1 MTPFEYS
8 IRREG
13 ACYVVSLSGDF
24 LLDSTPATRKVL
36 FDCLGEGAPLLVDMR
51 EVHHIDGSGVASLV
65 EVYHCALRS
74 GIGFS
79 LVAPSP
85 GVVLVLELSRLHRVF
100 PLCDT
105 LEDGLCQLAGPSVSS
120 LARVT
125 AHESKKPIHIPA

>member
-1 MTPFEYS
+1 
-8 IRREG
+8 
-13 ACYVVSLSGDF
+13 
-24 LLDSTPATRKVL
+24 
-36 FDCLGEGAPLLVDMR
+36 MR

-65 EVYHCALRS
+65 EVYHCALRN

-105 LEDGLCQLAGPSVSS
+105 LEDGLRQIAGPSVSS

-125 AHESKKPIHIPA
+125 AHESEKLLSVPA